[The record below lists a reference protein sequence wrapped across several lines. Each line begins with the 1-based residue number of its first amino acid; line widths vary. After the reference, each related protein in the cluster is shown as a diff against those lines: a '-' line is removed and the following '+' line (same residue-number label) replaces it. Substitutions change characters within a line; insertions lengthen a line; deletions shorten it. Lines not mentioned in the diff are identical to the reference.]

1 MANLWPDVKEQNGDN
16 KKDEKSLTGNHKRI
30 TREERSAS
38 GIWHQHSP
46 TAPPLVL
53 RHRRTDILAILGWK
67 QNSSVFPTGSAHL
80 GISPGNN
87 IGTMAE
93 HLSQSELDYPFK
105 LLEYFNGFRV
115 IFSACELGVFDL
127 LLRSQEPLSAQHVAR
142 ELSTSVDG
150 MERLLDALVGIEILE
165 VETTDGIALYSSTDV
180 ANLYLAK
187 GSGKSLHDMIIY
199 QSQTIYPLWNNMVD
213 AVRRKLRAN
222 ISIFIISRV
231 QTEVCCFPPR
241 REGKNQN
248 EKTFGLPPEDIFQAI
263 YRSEEERLKF
273 MGLMNSSW
281 VLDGHDIV
289 TAFSLSCF
297 QEIVDLGG
305 CTGALAREMA
315 KAYPSSSVTVLDLP
329 QIVETAQKHFSQED
343 DTVLFQSGDFFS
355 GEIPPADLY
364 VLARILHDWPE
375 EKCLTL
381 LRKIYDTCKPGGGVL
396 LVEAM
401 LFENRRGPVMAQ
413 IFSLN
418 MLVQTEG
425 RERPPSEYIRILN
438 QTGFRN
444 VQVCRTGKSYD
455 AILAIR

>member
-1 MANLWPDVKEQNGDN
+1 
-16 KKDEKSLTGNHKRI
+16 
-30 TREERSAS
+30 
-38 GIWHQHSP
+38 
-46 TAPPLVL
+46 
-53 RHRRTDILAILGWK
+53 
-67 QNSSVFPTGSAHL
+67 
-80 GISPGNN
+80 
-87 IGTMAE
+87 MAE

-115 IFSACELGVFDL
+115 SKVIFSACELGVFDL
-127 LLRSQEPLSAQHVAR
+127 LLKSQEPLSAQHVAQ

-150 MERLLDALVGIEILE
+150 MQRLLDALVGIEILE
-165 VETTDGIALYSSTDV
+165 VETTDGT
-180 ANLYLAK
+180 
-187 GSGKSLHDMIIY
+187 GSAKSLHEMIIY

-213 AVRRKLRAN
+213 AV
-222 ISIFIISRV
+222 
-231 QTEVCCFPPR
+231 

-263 YRSEEERLKF
+263 YRSEEEMLKF

-289 TAFSLSCF
+289 TAFNLSCF
-297 QEIVDLGG
+297 QNIVDLGG

-315 KAYPSSSVTVLDLP
+315 KAYPSSSVSVFDLP
-329 QIVETAQKHFSQED
+329 QVVETAQKHFSQEND
-343 DTVLFQSGDFFS
+343 AVVFQTGDFFS

-364 VLARILHDWPE
+364 VLARIIHDWPE

-381 LRKIYDTCKPGGGVL
+381 LKKIYDTCKPGGGVL

-418 MLVQTEG
+418 MLVQAEG
-425 RERPPSEYIRILN
+425 RERPPSEYSHMLN
-438 QTGFRN
+438 KIGFHN